1 MKAPQLTVE
10 ALAREKRLDPEFLRS
25 LRVDDAP
32 RGGVL
37 IYYFDESGR
46 EHARIRLRTAL
57 RAKDG
62 SRWLG
67 PTNVGLVPYGLWRL
81 ADARERGF
89 LILVEGESDCWAL
102 WQAGFPALGIPGA
115 TLAKVLELKHL
126 AEISRLYISHEPDA
140 GGDAFVKG
148 VAQRLREINFD
159 GAALE
164 FAVAPYKDPCE
175 AFCDSPGDF
184 PRFIEGALQAARPLD
199 FRAAA
204 ASDIKETRIGE
215 YVEVRG
221 ELFRAKTLPRGEE
234 ILIPLT
240 NFTARIIADI
250 ERDDGAEKTR
260 HFEVEVR
267 RGARTATTVVP
278 LSEFFAMR
286 WPVEALGC
294 DAVVHAGAGAAEHA
308 RSAIQLLSHDARRR
322 TVFAHTGWRKI
333 DGAWSYL
340 HGGGAIGADGPI
352 DGVEVDLP
360 PELEPLKLELPDD
373 PAAAL
378 RASLNLLDLGPDR
391 ITVPLLGAVVRAV
404 LGGADFTI
412 FLYGRTGVFKTEL
425 AALAQSHFGSGF
437 DARHLPANFTS
448 TANSNEGLAFLAKDA
463 ILAVDEFAPPASGSE
478 RDTIHRD
485 ASRLLRSQGN
495 AAGRARM
502 RSDGTLRPAKPS
514 RALLLATGE
523 DLPRGQ
529 SARARM
535 FVVEVPAGAID
546 AAKLTRCQQDAASGL
561 YAQATACFARWLAP
575 QLDEVREGFRNFCND
590 VRPRFSHEHAR
601 TADIRAQLTSALGVF
616 AKFLAE
622 AGVLADSEL
631 ATFQFRAMAALKEA
645 ADAQADFV
653 EAIEPVGAFFRLL
666 CAAIGSGSAH
676 LADPHGGPPAGRES
690 ACGWRPAA
698 LGEGAWLPQGVR
710 VGWIHNDDLFLERE
724 TAYRAAQAMA
734 PDRAGVEVS
743 PGTLTRRL
751 HERGLLASVEAN
763 RRTLTIRRTVE
774 GRRID
779 VLHLRAEIL
788 GLPPCA
794 EVDQVDQS
802 DRDGVSGQVPG
813 RVAGR
818 VNEGVDRN

>member
-1 MKAPQLTVE
+1 MTPLTVE
-10 ALAREKRLDPEFLRS
+10 ALARAKRLDPEFLRS

-37 IYYFDESGR
+37 IHYLDEGGR
-46 EHARIRLRTAL
+46 EHPRTRLRTAL

-67 PTNVGLVPYGLWRL
+67 PTNVGPVAYGLWRL
-81 ADARERGF
+81 SEAREKGF
-89 LILVEGESDCWAL
+89 LILVEGESDAWAL
-102 WQAGFPALGIPGA
+102 WNSSLPALGIPGA
-115 TLAKVLELKHL
+115 TLAKVLRAEHL
-126 AEISRLYISHEPDA
+126 AGIQKIYISHEPDA
-140 GGDAFVKG
+140 GGDAFIKG
-148 VAQRLREINFD
+148 ITQRLREIGFNGEAF
-159 GAALE
+159 E
-164 FAVAPYKDPCE
+164 FATAPYKDP
-175 AFCDSPGDF
+175 ADAYCDNPGDF
-184 PRFIEGALQAARPLD
+184 PRFIEAALC
-199 FRAAA
+199 A
-204 ASDIKETRIGE
+204 ASPLNLASAPPDTKEIRVGE
-215 YVEVRG
+215 YVETG
-221 ELFRAKTLPRGEE
+221 GQLFRVKTLPNSQE
-234 ILIPLT
+234 ILIPLA
-240 NFTARIIADI
+240 NFTARIVADV

-267 RGARTATTVVP
+267 RGERTATVSVP
-278 LSEFFAMR
+278 VAQFPIMR

-294 DAVVHAGAGAAEHA
+294 DAVVHAGAGAADHA
-308 RSAIQLLSHDARRR
+308 RCAVQLLSHNVKRR
-322 TVFAHTGWRKI
+322 TVYAHTGWRKI
-333 DGAWSYL
+333 NGAWAFL

-352 DGVEVDLP
+352 DGVEVELP
-360 PELEPLKLELPDD
+360 PELEPLHLELPDD

-378 RASLNLLDLGPDR
+378 RSSLNLLDLGPDR
-391 ITVPLLGAVVRAV
+391 ITVPLLGAVIRAV
-404 LGGADFTI
+404 LGGADFTV